1 LSASRRADWRNAR
14 RDQALI
20 LDNQVGR
27 EASPESQSRRCGL
40 EPQLGP
46 PAPVASS
53 KDQRQAGRRPTSH
66 DLRQSQRLSAAGAH
80 HKTVAQ
86 VILRWLTQRE
96 VVVIPKSVRNERF
109 EEDFTIFDFNPSS
122 DDMVSI
128 TTLGCPCTENRI
140 AIGSVAIDHIRPNNT
155 SDREK
160 NTLIARTAATSS
172 VVWASIYEYYVQI
185 CGTVKCQIP

>member
-1 LSASRRADWRNAR
+1 
-14 RDQALI
+14 
-20 LDNQVGR
+20 
-27 EASPESQSRRCGL
+27 
-40 EPQLGP
+40 
-46 PAPVASS
+46 
-53 KDQRQAGRRPTSH
+53 
-66 DLRQSQRLSAAGAH
+66 
-80 HKTVAQ
+80 VAQ